1 MAPRLLTRKQI
12 LLKVNE
18 RLEEKLWQQ
27 FGWMAEEFF
36 CREAIEELPEAVI
49 HDPPELRDLVKVG
62 HIGGTEL
69 YIHSWAW
76 AGMDFPRNSLHLTT
90 QELDEEIQDLRQCH
104 YNQALR
110 SASAGDLMMGQIY
123 ADMAEELQQFY
134 AVSEHAGR
142 RGLWLA

>member
-1 MAPRLLTRKQI
+1 MAPHLLTRKQI

-18 RLEEKLWQQ
+18 RLEEKLVQQ
-27 FGWMAEEFF
+27 LGWMAEDFF
-36 CREAIEELPEAVI
+36 CRELIEELPEAVM

-76 AGMDFPRNSLHLTT
+76 AGMDIPRNSLHLTT
-90 QELDEEIQDLRQCH
+90 QELDEEMQELRQQH

-110 SASAGDLMMGQIY
+110 SASAGDLLMAQIY
-123 ADMAEELQQFY
+123 ASMGEELQHFH
-134 AVSEHAGR
+134 AVSAEAGR